1 MLRRSKIVSS
11 VPGFLLRSSKRTIR
25 TITGQ
30 SLSKSLQEANTLFGD
45 DIRIQD
51 KITTITNILPL
62 GKLREFAPSTI
73 TLGILQASDI
83 EKGLFVDSLIV
94 DPLSNDNKVAQLVRK
109 FRQKNPNSN
118 VKLIKGNCD
127 EHVSG
132 GIFTSKS
139 PVLDSE
145 LRLNQDAK
153 FGDGTSRLLNRET
166 FNNISFVEVNDPS
179 FTQKLDVEGAENLD
193 LSNSQKDAQIKPTD
207 IQIWI
212 YVKSDTSDV
221 DKINDLP
228 YLVLVN
234 RPAADTAV
242 GESLVDELERNN
254 FAVDLKTLEHANKLA
269 TESVHNISEY
279 LKLYQKSN
287 INELLYTINRETSG
301 YKPLILLLR
310 NLMRDLHVKKS
321 GDIEIA
327 KQLKEEIVDWT
338 QNAHFELQSKVTPF
352 LENAM
357 LRNLTKLNQLI
368 LNSGDLTL
376 VISNLLNGTR
386 AHLKNGLFCNEIE
399 CYGSLVESNSK
410 SHYLRGRIDTLF
422 PDKIKSQVE
431 NSKIDNLLEGLKDK
445 VANDKLPSLQSRI
458 NGILINELFASPFI
472 VFVLSN
478 VGYVYD
484 FITLNTCMALT
495 ALTIAVTA
503 NTSQKSIIKAVSEF
517 KDWYI
522 DQLRVYIDKMGGLLL
537 EKLDQN
543 INDYELTQERKR
555 TTVEELRSITSEIER
570 IDSQLKVNTDTEK

>member
-153 FGDGTSRLLNRET
+153 FGDGTSRLLNQET

-193 LSNSQKDAQIKPTD
+193 LSN
-207 IQIWI
+207 
-212 YVKSDTSDV
+212 
-221 DKINDLP
+221 
-228 YLVLVN
+228 
-234 RPAADTAV
+234 
-242 GESLVDELERNN
+242 
-254 FAVDLKTLEHANKLA
+254 
-269 TESVHNISEY
+269 
-279 LKLYQKSN
+279 
-287 INELLYTINRETSG
+287 
-301 YKPLILLLR
+301 
-310 NLMRDLHVKKS
+310 
-321 GDIEIA
+321 
-327 KQLKEEIVDWT
+327 
-338 QNAHFELQSKVTPF
+338 
-352 LENAM
+352 
-357 LRNLTKLNQLI
+357 
-368 LNSGDLTL
+368 
-376 VISNLLNGTR
+376 
-386 AHLKNGLFCNEIE
+386 
-399 CYGSLVESNSK
+399 
-410 SHYLRGRIDTLF
+410 
-422 PDKIKSQVE
+422 
-431 NSKIDNLLEGLKDK
+431 
-445 VANDKLPSLQSRI
+445 
-458 NGILINELFASPFI
+458 
-472 VFVLSN
+472 
-478 VGYVYD
+478 
-484 FITLNTCMALT
+484 
-495 ALTIAVTA
+495 
-503 NTSQKSIIKAVSEF
+503 
-517 KDWYI
+517 
-522 DQLRVYIDKMGGLLL
+522 
-537 EKLDQN
+537 
-543 INDYELTQERKR
+543 
-555 TTVEELRSITSEIER
+555 
-570 IDSQLKVNTDTEK
+570 